1 MPKEVPETKQGP
13 ILGGGKS
20 GNLIGKLRDEHT
32 EALKEYTVLEMRVW
46 TKHRRIFSRIW
57 LDGSM
62 CSTQIGTCCM
72 VEVSEDENARPE
84 TDKNTKACH
93 AR

>member
-32 EALKEYTVLEMRVW
+32 EALKEYTVLGNE
-46 TKHRRIFSRIW
+46 S
-57 LDGSM
+57 LDQ
-62 CSTQIGTCCM
+62 TQANFQSHLVGWQY
-72 VEVSEDENARPE
+72 VQYANW
-84 TDKNTKACH
+84 H
-93 AR
+93 LLYG